1 MDCLSEC
8 FLKGFGLEADE
19 VGGGEVGVGLEGFW
33 GVVDGNWWGEG
44 WGGDGEGGEV
54 FSSLHGFCKYKQG

>member
-1 MDCLSEC
+1 MRC
-8 FLKGFGLEADE
+8 
-19 VGGGEVGVGLEGFW
+19 GGGDVGVGLESFW

-54 FSSLHGFCKYKQG
+54 FSSLDGFCKYKQG